1 MSIESSRSWK
11 YVLCVAVPVTKEQGG
26 WRVVCRGPGAAF
38 QGGCTKVVLG
48 KRGGRHGA
56 RGGVSI
62 VLSSG
67 GGLLF
72 SILFLFLWV
81 YVRGFRSKKVRRPLG
96 VYYSPVNVKA
106 PGSLINSEGG
116 YALGGSQELWEGEL
130 GVALDQAAENLSLVL
145 EFRKMF
151 GGVEGW

>member
-1 MSIESSRSWK
+1 M
-11 YVLCVAVPVTKEQGG
+11 
-26 WRVVCRGPGAAF
+26 
-38 QGGCTKVVLG
+38 
-48 KRGGRHGA
+48 
-56 RGGVSI
+56 
-62 VLSSG
+62 
-67 GGLLF
+67 
-72 SILFLFLWV
+72 
-81 YVRGFRSKKVRRPLG
+81 
-96 VYYSPVNVKA
+96 YYSLVNVKA